1 MPTMV
6 KDGPRE
12 SATAETDREVRAS
25 VDHGH
30 SIPRFRLDERTE
42 DDAWLSVQCPA
53 VVSLQEWH

>member
-1 MPTMV
+1 MGRN
-6 KDGPRE
+6 GPRE
-12 SATAETDREVRAS
+12 SDAARTEREVRAS

-42 DDAWLSVQCPA
+42 DGAWLSVQCPA